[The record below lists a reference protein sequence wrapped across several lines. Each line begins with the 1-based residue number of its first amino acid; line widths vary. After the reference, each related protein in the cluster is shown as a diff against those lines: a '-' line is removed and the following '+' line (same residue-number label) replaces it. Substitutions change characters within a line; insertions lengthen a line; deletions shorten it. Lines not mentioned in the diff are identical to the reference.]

1 MPMRMNHRPVERRK
15 VAAGVSQALTPLI
28 TVVPQ
33 RAIPMPVIDWTN
45 RPRRFMNPG
54 ELEVLCG
61 LISTVKPK
69 AVLEF
74 GVNVG
79 RTAQAILEYVPGIER
94 YVGIDVP
101 QGFVTPKEVQR
112 GEVPDR
118 PGELVMMD
126 PRFQLLL
133 HPQGSAY
140 VHPTDLPIC
149 DAAFIDGDHSRSGV
163 LADTMLSLQVVR
175 KGGLIIWHDYHT
187 LGTVDVKSVLDEKQ
201 EQGWPLFH
209 VENTWIVFMS
219 A

>member
-1 MPMRMNHRPVERRK
+1 
-15 VAAGVSQALTPLI
+15 
-28 TVVPQ
+28 
-33 RAIPMPVIDWTN
+33 MPVIDWTN

-74 GVNVG
+74 GSERRAYRTGDLGIRSRDRALRGHRCTARVRHAEGSSARRGAGSAGGVG
-79 RTAQAILEYVPGIER
+79 DDG
-94 YVGIDVP
+94 
-101 QGFVTPKEVQR
+101 
-112 GEVPDR
+112 
-118 PGELVMMD
+118 